1 MREQHPYPC
10 HLKESR
16 IVTVCIEVPESAVW
30 WSHTKIGT
38 SEIV

>member
-1 MREQHPYPC
+1 MREQQPYPC
-10 HLKESR
+10 PLKESR
-16 IVTVCIEVPESAVW
+16 IVTVCVEVSEWAVW